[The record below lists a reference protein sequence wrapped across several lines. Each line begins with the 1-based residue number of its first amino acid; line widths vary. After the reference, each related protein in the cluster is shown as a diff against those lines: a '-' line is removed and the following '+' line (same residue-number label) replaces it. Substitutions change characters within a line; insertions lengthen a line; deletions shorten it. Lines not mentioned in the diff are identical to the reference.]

1 MLAAMIIIF
10 IGSETKP
17 TPLSTT
23 LVIRSAPLSTI
34 SYPNLVTLPIPLLR
48 SSIPSSGTVIGTK

>member
-1 MLAAMIIIF
+1 MLAAMIMIF

-23 LVIRSAPLSTI
+23 LVIRSVPLSTI
-34 SYPNLVTLPIPLLR
+34 SYPNWITLPIPSLK
-48 SSIPSSGTVIGTK
+48 SSIPCSGTVIGTK

>member
-1 MLAAMIIIF
+1 MIMIF

-23 LVIRSAPLSTI
+23 LVIRSVPLSTI
-34 SYPNLVTLPIPLLR
+34 SYPNWITLPIPSLK
-48 SSIPSSGTVIGTK
+48 SSIPCSGTVIGTK